1 LNRPQVGM
9 PPNYAAPPFLQIFL
23 APLVDHPVEM
33 GLLLSCWV
41 LVAKGDAVCHLD
53 MPFV

>member
-1 LNRPQVGM
+1 M
-9 PPNYAAPPFLQIFL
+9 PPNCATPHFLQIFL

-33 GLLLSCWV
+33 GPLLSCWV
-41 LVAKGDAVCHLD
+41 LVAKGDPLCHLD